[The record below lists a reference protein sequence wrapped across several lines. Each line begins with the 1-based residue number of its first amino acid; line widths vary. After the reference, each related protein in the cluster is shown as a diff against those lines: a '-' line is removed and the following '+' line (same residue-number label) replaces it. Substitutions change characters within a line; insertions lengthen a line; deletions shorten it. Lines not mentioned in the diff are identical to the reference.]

1 MSISGPYDDQNIF
14 AKIIRGEMPAVKIY
28 EDADV
33 LSIMDV
39 FPQAPGHVLVIPK
52 KPVRNMLDMSAEA
65 LVTTMAQVQRHAK
78 AMQTALAP
86 DGIML
91 VQFSGE
97 AAGQTVF
104 HVHFHLIPRINGD
117 TVGPHGGGMADMT
130 ELEAHAAKVRAALR

>member
-1 MSISGPYDDQNIF
+1 MSIKGDYDSGNIF
-14 AKIIRGEMPAVKIY
+14 AKIIRGEMPAVKIH
-28 EDADV
+28 EDEHV

-52 KPVRNMLDMSAEA
+52 EPVRNLLDMSDEGLATA
-65 LVTTMAQVQRHAK
+65 MAQVRRHAA

-91 VQFSGE
+91 VQYNGE

-104 HVHFHLIPRINGD
+104 HIHFHLIPRISGES
-117 TVGPHGGGMADMT
+117 VGTHGAGMADMA
-130 ELEAHAAKVRAALR
+130 ELETLARKIKAALK

>member
-39 FPQAPGHVLVIPK
+39 FPQTPGHVLVIPK
-52 KPVRNMLDMSAEA
+52 DPVRNMLDMSAEA

-117 TVGPHGGGMADMT
+117 AVGAHGGGMADMT

>member
-1 MSISGPYDDQNIF
+1 MSIPGPYDDQNIF
-14 AKIIRGEMPAVKIY
+14 AKIIRGEMPAVKIH
-28 EDADV
+28 EDDAV

-52 KPVRNMLDMSAEA
+52 EPVRNMLDMSAQA
-65 LVTTMAQVQRHAK
+65 LATTMAQVQRHAE
-78 AMQTALAP
+78 AMKTALAP

-104 HVHFHLIPRINGD
+104 HVHFHLIPRVTGD
-117 TVGPHGGGMADMT
+117 TVGAHGGQMADMA
-130 ELEAHAAKVRAALR
+130 ELEEQAAKVRAALE